1 VKSLA
6 VIGFIALVAAVAL
19 FCAKQRTVARGEA
32 LAASLLETNKMLK
45 GMICDDNVPIGMD
58 GATFKCKVEWKNGNI
73 EDYKFKMNRE
83 GSITAIDHGP
93 TNPSEPKIKKT
104 SDPWGD

>member
-1 VKSLA
+1 
-6 VIGFIALVAAVAL
+6 
-19 FCAKQRTVARGEA
+19 
-32 LAASLLETNKMLK
+32 
-45 GMICDDNVPIGMD
+45 MD

-83 GSITAIDHGP
+83 GSITALDHGP
-93 TNPSEPKIKKT
+93 TTPSEPKIKKT

>member
-1 VKSLA
+1 MKSLA
-6 VIGFIALVAAVAL
+6 VIGFIVAVAAVAL
-19 FCAKQRTVARGEA
+19 FCAQQRTVARGEA
-32 LAASLLETNKMLK
+32 LAASLLETNPMLK
-45 GMICDDNVPIGMD
+45 TMSCDDNVPIGMD

-83 GSITAIDHGP
+83 GSITALDHGP
-93 TNPSEPKIKKT
+93 TTPSEPKIKKT

>member
-45 GMICDDNVPIGMD
+45 GIVCDDHVPIGMD

-73 EDYKFKMNRE
+73 EDYKFKMNRDA
-83 GSITAIDHGP
+83 SITPIDHGP